1 MRYKVVFAWLLALF
15 VLTLSTAWVSTTYA
29 AKIVLHDGT
38 VLEGT
43 VIPTADGY
51 WVKLADG
58 STKIVSKDD
67 VQSYS
72 DDSNPQAST
81 GSGTDIATDD
91 ASQAFRLA
99 RSQAEGAESAMAGV
113 AVWQNYVDK
122 YPDSSEIDQAKAELE
137 RWKKLATDGAEKI
150 NGVWVGGDD
159 RKKII
164 AQADDLTRQAVDMLE
179 NKQTLQAVDKLKQ
192 AVKIY
197 PNSFLTNFSLG
208 FISINEGNYDDAA
221 TYFSTSSR
229 LRPQSAEAQNN
240 LAVANISRHRFEV
253 AIDEFLNAAK
263 IQDSKEVAENLVT
276 AIAFAPPDLRNLPKM
291 KPTLEAASLLQ
302 SQYNISGPASD
313 GRFWILPPP
322 IPRAKPGHDPGPGA
336 GQQPP
341 DQPGPDSGQ
350 IGGWSGTGFF
360 ISADGLILTNRHVA
374 KGAKLLHVQFDNG
387 QTAAVEVVAIDDK
400 YDLAV
405 VRLVDRSKKIPYVH
419 LSPEDSPAEGADCT
433 VMGFPMIDQL
443 GADLK
448 ITRGVVSSSA
458 QDQGNGADVLTD
470 AKVNPGNSGGPIVDK
485 FGNVMAIVC
494 MKSITEGEFDSYGIG
509 ISAGHVREFLQRHNI
524 NIEPGS
530 ETGPQLDT
538 EAEVKHVKPATVCIY
553 ATN

>member
-1 MRYKVVFAWLLALF
+1 MRYKAVFAWLLVLL
-15 VLTLSTAWVSTTYA
+15 VLTLCAARVSTASA
-29 AKIVLHDGT
+29 AKLVLHDGT

-43 VIPTADGY
+43 IITTADGY
-51 WVKLADG
+51 WIKFADG

-72 DDSNPQAST
+72 DDSNPQNSS

-91 ASQAFRLA
+91 ASQAFRRA

-113 AVWQNYVDK
+113 AVWQTYVDK
-122 YPDSSEIDQAKAELE
+122 YPQSPEIDQAKAELD
-137 RWKKLATDGAEKI
+137 RWKKLANDGAERI
-150 NGVWVGGDD
+150 NGVWVGGED

-164 AQADDLTRQAVDMLE
+164 AQADELTREAVEMLG
-179 NKQTLQAVDKLKQ
+179 NKQTLQAIEKLKQ

-208 FISINEGNYDDAA
+208 FMSINEHNYDDAA

-253 AIDEFLNAAK
+253 AIDEFVAAAK

-276 AIAFAPPDLRNLPKM
+276 ALAFCPPDLRNLPKM

-302 SQYNISGPASD
+302 SQYNISGPAND
-313 GRFWILPPP
+313 GTFWILPPP
-322 IPRAKPGHDPGPGA
+322 IPRTKSGHEPGP

-341 DQPGPDSGQ
+341 DQPGPDTGQ

-374 KGAKLLHVQFDNG
+374 KGAKFLHIQFDNG

-405 VRLVDRSKKIPYVH
+405 VRLIDRNKKVPYVH
-419 LSPEDSPAEGADCT
+419 LSPEDSPVEGADCT

-494 MKSITEGEFDSYGIG
+494 MKSLTEGEYDSYGIG

-524 NIEPGS
+524 TIEPGA
-530 ETGPQLDT
+530 ETAPPLST
-538 EAEVKHVKPATVCIY
+538 EDEVKHVKPATVCIY